1 VGGGAR
7 ATDWD
12 AKSYHRIAGMQEAWG
27 LKVLDRLPLAGD
39 EAVLDAGCGSGRMT
53 RHVLA
58 AVPDGRVIGVD
69 AAPSMIAHA
78 RDELGDDPRL
88 DLIVADLAELELSE
102 PVDAVFSNATFHWV
116 PDHSRLFECLFA
128 AMRPGGQMEAQ
139 CGGQGNVAEWA
150 QAVIAV
156 SSEDPYEP
164 CLRGLELPWNFAGLD
179 ETERNLERAGFEVER
194 LSLDPV
200 DEQPPDPA
208 ECIRASGLNAHL
220 ERLPDD
226 GLRND
231 FIDAV
236 VARMSKPLVLR
247 YVRLNIS
254 AQRPG

>member
-1 VGGGAR
+1 
-7 ATDWD
+7 
-12 AKSYHRIAGMQEAWG
+12 
-27 LKVLDRLPLAGD
+27 
-39 EAVLDAGCGSGRMT
+39 MT

-58 AVPDGRVIGVD
+58 AVPDGRVVGVD

-88 DLIVADLAELELSE
+88 ELIAADLAELELSE

-116 PDHSRLFECLFA
+116 PDHPRLFERLFA
-128 AMRPGGQMEAQ
+128 AMRPGGRMEAQ
-139 CGGQGNVAEWA
+139 CGGEGNVAEWE

-164 CLRGLELPWNFAGLD
+164 HLRGLELPWNFAGLE
-179 ETERNLERAGFEVER
+179 ETERNLERAGFEIDR

-208 ECIRASGLNAHL
+208 EYMRASGLNAHL
-220 ERLPDD
+220 ERLPDEE
-226 GLRND
+226 LRGN
-231 FIDAV
+231 FTDAI
-236 VARMSKPLVLR
+236 AGRIPKPLVLH

-254 AQRPG
+254 ARRPG